1 MNHSIWPMTYGFKQV
16 SFYDYI
22 EMLNFSWKDI
32 FHRNGWDA
40 LDHYNFKNE
49 LRNNPELRSVQGQ
62 VFQKC
67 IGTGDKSGFQI
78 RKIKTKRRRA
88 ELQRYTDNQDL
99 NSYWLCMGNSCQKY
113 CQKPYALTSLE
124 GSIVS
129 RVDCYLDPSTGK
141 YLWSRRDFSTCEKC
155 EHLDVGNLSENVDA
169 RCLDDRL
176 VSWRQRCSISCS
188 NGGYLFVNGSQRKLT
203 IRPSNKLHLRCKCS
217 DETCSSLSWQT
228 SRYGRRNETNI
239 IHEDGIS
246 CSAV

>member
-1 MNHSIWPMTYGFKQV
+1 MAHDLWTISYGLKQV

-169 RCLDDRL
+169 RCLDDP
-176 VSWRQRCSISCS
+176 VSCRNI
-188 NGGYLFVNGSQRKLT
+188 FSQGRKSYPSTPLGAQPREMVGRKLNST
-203 IRPSNKLHLRCKCS
+203 GHGLFLAD
-217 DETCSSLSWQT
+217 DE
-228 SRYGRRNETNI
+228 
-239 IHEDGIS
+239 
-246 CSAV
+246 